1 MTAAHPRTAIVH
13 EWLDTVAG
21 SEKVL
26 EQMLLLFPGADLF
39 ALVDVLPGVERAV
52 LHGRCPATSFI
63 QRLPLARKR
72 FRGFAPLMPL
82 AVEQFDLSQYEL
94 VISNCH
100 AFAKGVLTGPHQTH
114 ICYCH
119 TPMRY
124 AWDLQHEYLGASGL
138 KGPRAWMARCLLH
151 YLRMWDV
158 RTAHGVDQFAANS
171 TYVARRI
178 QKVYGREAS
187 VVHPP
192 VDTEYFQPGRLP
204 RGEWYVTASRLV
216 PYKRIDLIVQ
226 AFASMPDR
234 KLLVIGD
241 GPQMDRCRKLAR
253 GNIVFAGH
261 APANQLREALQTA
274 RAFVFAAEEDFG
286 IAPVE
291 AQACGTP
298 VLCYGRGGVL
308 DTVIPGITGLF
319 FSQQSPE
326 AICEAVRR
334 FEQCEF
340 DRAAIR
346 AHAEGFSAARFRMRF
361 RSLVD
366 RSLVD
371 RGPVFAAGSL
381 VR

>member
-1 MTAAHPRTAIVH
+1 MRIAIVH
-13 EWLDTVAG
+13 EWLDTAAG
-21 SEKVL
+21 SEKAL
-26 EQMLLLFPGADLF
+26 SELLSLFPQADLF
-39 ALVDVLPGVERAV
+39 ATVDFLPAGFRH
-52 LHGRCPATSFI
+52 LLRGREPRTSFI
-63 QRLPLARKR
+63 QRLPFARR
-72 FRGFAPLMPL
+72 HFRSYLGLMPL
-82 AVEQFDLSQYEL
+82 AVEQHNLTGYDL
-94 VISNCH
+94 VISSSH
-100 AFAKGVLTGPHQTH
+100 AFAKGVITGAHQTH
-114 ICYCH
+114 ICYCY

-124 AWDLQHEYLGASGL
+124 AWDLQHEYLGANGS
-138 KGPRAWMARCLLH
+138 KGPKAWMARGLLH

-158 RTAHGVDQFAANS
+158 RTAHGVDQFVADS

-178 QKVYGREAS
+178 QKVYGREAA
-187 VVHPP
+187 VAHPP

-216 PYKRIDLIVQ
+216 PYKRIDLVVQ

-253 GNIVFAGH
+253 ENIAFAGH
-261 APANQLREALQTA
+261 VPDHELRKELQAA

-319 FSQQSPE
+319 FSQQTPE

-340 DRAAIR
+340 DPEAIR
-346 AHAEGFSAARFRMRF
+346 AHAEGFSAARFRARF
-361 RSLVD
+361 RYLVD
-366 RSLVD
+366 QALAGRQ
-371 RGPVFAAGSL
+371 PAAMWGSL
-381 VR
+381 VG

>member
-1 MTAAHPRTAIVH
+1 MKIAIVH

-21 SEKVL
+21 SENVL
-26 EQMLLLFPGADLF
+26 SELLFLFPGADLF
-39 ALVDVLPGVERAV
+39 ATVDFLPRSSRH
-52 LHGRCPATSFI
+52 LLRGRQPRTSFI
-63 QRLPLARKR
+63 QRLPL
-72 FRGFAPLMPL
+72 MPL
-82 AVEQFDLSQYEL
+82 AVEQHNLTGYDL
-94 VISNCH
+94 VISSSH
-100 AFAKGVLTGPHQTH
+100 AFAKGVITGPHQTH
-114 ICYCH
+114 ICYCY

-124 AWDLQHEYLGASGL
+124 AWDLQHEYLGADS
-138 KGPRAWMARCLLH
+138 KGPKAWAARGLLH

-158 RTAHGVDQFAANS
+158 RTAHGVDQFVADS

-178 QKVYGREAS
+178 QKVYGRDAL

>member
-1 MTAAHPRTAIVH
+1 
-13 EWLDTVAG
+13 
-21 SEKVL
+21 
-26 EQMLLLFPGADLF
+26 
-39 ALVDVLPGVERAV
+39 
-52 LHGRCPATSFI
+52 
-63 QRLPLARKR
+63 
-72 FRGFAPLMPL
+72 
-82 AVEQFDLSQYEL
+82 
-94 VISNCH
+94 
-100 AFAKGVLTGPHQTH
+100 
-114 ICYCH
+114 
-119 TPMRY
+119 
-124 AWDLQHEYLGASGL
+124 
-138 KGPRAWMARCLLH
+138 MARCLLH

-158 RTAHGVDQFAANS
+158 RTAHGVDQFVADS
-171 TYVARRI
+171 THVARRI

-253 GNIVFAGH
+253 GNTVFAGH
-261 APANQLREALQTA
+261 VSDNELREALQTA

-319 FSQQSPE
+319 FSRQTLE
-326 AICEAVRR
+326 AICDAVRR

-340 DRAAIR
+340 DREAIR
-346 AHAEGFSAARFRMRF
+346 AHAEGFSAARFRTRF
-361 RSLVD
+361 LSVVD
-366 RSLVD
+366 RSLVE
-371 RGPVFAAGSL
+371 RGAFLAAGSL

>member
-1 MTAAHPRTAIVH
+1 MRIAVIH
-13 EWLDTVAG
+13 EWLDTAAG

-26 EQMLLLFPGADLF
+26 AGLLSLFPEADLF
-39 ALVDVLPGVERAV
+39 ATVDFLPPASRH
-52 LHGRCPATSFI
+52 LLCGRQPRTSFL
-63 QRLPLARKR
+63 QRLPFARR
-72 FRGFAPLMPL
+72 HFRSYFGLMPL
-82 AVEQFDLSQYEL
+82 AVEQHDLAGYDL
-94 VISNCH
+94 VISSSH
-100 AFAKGVLTGPHQTH
+100 SFAKGVITGPRQTH

-124 AWDLQHEYLGASGL
+124 GWDMQHQYLGASDIE
-138 KGPRAWMARCLLH
+138 GPKSWMARGLLH

-158 RTAHGVDQFAANS
+158 RTAYGVDQFVANS

-178 QKVYGREAS
+178 RKVYGRDS
-187 VVHPP
+187 LVVHPP
-192 VDTEYFQPGRLP
+192 VDTDYFQPGRLP

-241 GPQMDRCRKLAR
+241 GPQMERCRKLAR
-253 GNIVFAGH
+253 ENIVFAGH
-261 APANQLREALQTA
+261 VPDEDLRHALQTA

-298 VLCYGRGGVL
+298 VLCYGRGGVE

-319 FSQQSPE
+319 FSQQTPA
-326 AICEAVRR
+326 AIRDAVRR

-340 DRAAIR
+340 DREAIR
-346 AHAEGFSAARFRMRF
+346 AHAESFSAGRFRARFQ
-361 RSLVD
+361 SVVD

-371 RGPVFAAGSL
+371 QRSSSMSGSL

>member
-1 MTAAHPRTAIVH
+1 MKIAIVH

-21 SEKVL
+21 SENVL
-26 EQMLLLFPGADLF
+26 SELLFLFPGADLF
-39 ALVDVLPGVERAV
+39 ATVDFLPRSSRH
-52 LHGRCPATSFI
+52 LLRGRQPRTSFI
-63 QRLPLARKR
+63 QRLPLARR
-72 FRGFAPLMPL
+72 HFRSYLPLMPL
-82 AVEQFDLSQYEL
+82 AVEQHNLTGYDL
-94 VISNCH
+94 VISSSH
-100 AFAKGVLTGPHQTH
+100 AFAKGVITGPHQTH
-114 ICYCH
+114 ICYCY

-124 AWDLQHEYLGASGL
+124 AWDLQHEYLGADS
-138 KGPRAWMARCLLH
+138 KGPKAWAARGLLH

-158 RTAHGVDQFAANS
+158 RTAHGVDQFVADS

-178 QKVYGREAS
+178 QKVYGRDAL